1 MAGHRS
7 VGISQV
13 AYRLPKSR
21 KTLSALKRSKQIRS
35 SVTFLHE
42 LGFAYGYV
50 AEEAERFAEL
60 LVGAAE
66 EAMADSGHSR
76 AQSGTLFLYSGLNL
90 PAASAA
96 SASARERFR
105 SPGSRLAR

>member
-50 AEEAERFAEL
+50 AQEAERFDEL

-66 EAMADSGHSR
+66 EAMADSGHWRGQIGS
-76 AQSGTLFLYSGLNL
+76 LFLYSGLNP
-90 PAASAA
+90 PAP
-96 SASARERFR
+96 SARIASVRARFR
-105 SPGSRLAR
+105 